1 MGKVNVIETVWIP
14 VEEKIN
20 LAARLWMPKIT
31 EDTAVP
37 AILEY
42 IPYRRRDFTRSRDEA
57 IHTKFAEAGYASLR
71 VDIRGSGDSDGLLH
85 DEYSPQELQDGLKV
99 IEWIANQSWCD
110 GSVGMMG
117 KSWGAYN
124 SLQIA
129 ALQPPALKAIIP
141 VMGTDDRWKEDIHFR
156 NGLMATD
163 NFWWG
168 SIMQLMNTSPPDR
181 DVVGKKW
188 KKMWL
193 ERLDS
198 MSLWTK
204 NWAENQTNC
213 EMWQH
218 GSVSQNYSDIKVP
231 VFYITGWGDLFRDTP
246 FRLAEHLDVPFK
258 LIVGPW
264 AHLYPHEAVPSPKID
279 FIEKA
284 ILWWDYWLKGKKNG
298 IMDEPPLVFYEI
310 ENSDPKPLKDVS
322 KGKWIAEKEWPS
334 DNIINQKFYL
344 NEMKLCNT
352 APPKGSIIEVN
363 SPQHYGMSSG
373 DITSFGILGD
383 TPIDCRNDDGG
394 GTTFRSAPIDLPI
407 NILGHPEVDITLTA
421 DRGQGF
427 ISALLIAEAPD
438 GTQTLITRGFY
449 NLMHRFSDRRPD
461 KISVGEKMRITIAL
475 QGISFKVPTCHRL
488 LLRLGSTYWPVI
500 WPSPENVTLSIQL
513 DACLLKVPVRMKN
526 TANDRNLNFAEPKKY
541 QNTAFSTVKSGKV
554 ERDFK
559 IDLTTGEVTHRV
571 FIDGGVFGPVGEV
584 FFNEINT
591 SFHDVSERCYRIHP
605 KDPLSAKAEMKQT
618 RRIKKEN
625 LDIFLETWSYQTS
638 TVENFIIKAWCK
650 CWENG
655 KLVHSKDW
663 DYSVARN
670 GM

>member
-1 MGKVNVIETVWIP
+1 MEKVNVIETVWIP
-14 VEEKIN
+14 VDENVN
-20 LAARLWMPKIT
+20 LAARIWMPSIARSA
-31 EDTAVP
+31 AVP

-57 IHTKFAEAGYASLR
+57 IHKKFAEAGYASLR
-71 VDIRGSGDSDGLLH
+71 VDIRGSGDSDGLMH

-99 IEWIANQSWCD
+99 IQWIADQPWCN

-129 ALQPPALKAIIP
+129 ALQPPALKAILP

-181 DVVGKKW
+181 DIVGKKW

-198 MSLWTK
+198 MSLWTR

-218 GSVSQNYSDIKVP
+218 GSVSHNYSDIKIP

-246 FRLAEHLDVPFK
+246 FRLAEHLEVPFK

-279 FIEKA
+279 FISEA
-284 ILWWDYWLKGKKNG
+284 IRWWDYWLKGKRNG
-298 IMDEPPLVFYEI
+298 IMDEPRLVFYEI
-310 ENSDPKPLKDVS
+310 ENSEPKSFNNVS
-322 KGKWIAEKEWPS
+322 KGKWITEKTWPS
-334 DNIINQKFYL
+334 ANITNQKSYL
-344 NEMKLCNT
+344 HDMKLSRTPCKVKSLVT
-352 APPKGSIIEVN
+352 VN

-394 GTTFRSAPIDLPI
+394 GVTFRSAPAELPI
-407 NILGHPEVDITLTA
+407 SILGQPNLNLTLTA
-421 DRGQGF
+421 DRAQGF
-427 ISALLIAEAPD
+427 VSALLIAEAPD

-449 NLMHRFSDRRPD
+449 NLMHRFSDKRAD
-461 KISVGEKMRITIAL
+461 KISVGDKMKISL
-475 QGISFKVPTCHRL
+475 VFQGISFKVPTGHRL

-500 WPSPENVTLSIQL
+500 WPSPENVTLAFEL
-513 DACLLKVPVRMKN
+513 DGCVLNLPVRNKDVVE
-526 TANDRNLNFAEPKKY
+526 DRDLNFIEPEKI
-541 QNTAFSTVKSGKV
+541 QNTTFSTLEAGRV
-554 ERDFK
+554 ERDYK
-559 IDLTTGEVTHRV
+559 IDLTTGEVIHRV
-571 FIDGGVFGPVGEV
+571 FIDGGVFGPVGEIL
-584 FFNEINT
+584 FNETNT
-591 SFHDVSERCYRIHP
+591 SFHDVSERTYRIHP

-625 LDIFLETWSYQTS
+625 LDIFLETWSFQKS
-638 TVENFIIKAWCK
+638 TAEDFIIKAWCK